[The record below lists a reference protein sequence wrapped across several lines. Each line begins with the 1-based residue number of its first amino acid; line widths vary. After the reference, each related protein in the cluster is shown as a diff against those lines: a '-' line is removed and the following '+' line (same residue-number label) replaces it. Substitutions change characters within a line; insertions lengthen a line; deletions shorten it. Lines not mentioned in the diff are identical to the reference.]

1 MSMERA
7 RRPDRREGKKMGRI
21 LCATRG
27 GEGSYQT
34 QDAAIALAGERG
46 DELLF
51 LYVVDTSFLNQ
62 TAAPL
67 VVDVEARLEK
77 MGRFQ
82 LAMARERAAVQG
94 IEAEALVRRGQLRTE
109 LAAVA
114 REMEVDLIV
123 LGHPMNQGAVFDEA
137 ALQALATSL
146 EEETGVRVLVL

>member
-1 MSMERA
+1 
-7 RRPDRREGKKMGRI
+7 MGRI

-27 GEGSYQT
+27 GEGSRQT
-34 QDAAIALAGERG
+34 QDAAAALARERG

-82 LAMARERAAVQG
+82 LTMAQERAAAQGVQ
-94 IEAEALVRRGQLRTE
+94 ARVLVRRGQLRRE
-109 LAAVA
+109 LAAA
-114 REMEVDLIV
+114 AQELGVDLIV
-123 LGHPMNQGAVFDEA
+123 LGRPVNEGAVFDDA
-137 ALQALATSL
+137 ALQSLASSL
-146 EEETGVRVLVL
+146 EDEAGIKVLVI